1 MNFTESLA
9 VNPWLIWGLGLTF
22 GFPLVMVL
30 LSEILHRLDVRR
42 RPLSEPVRHLRNIT
56 LPLLS
61 LFIFLEKMVGLP
73 PADTAVKTTE
83 TLMFISVLFALL
95 SLANV
100 MLFAEASATSWRARV
115 PKLFLDL
122 SRAFFVFVGLGM
134 VLAFVWEAD
143 LKAFFAALGIGSLV
157 IGLALKDTLGNLF
170 SGIALLFEKPFVN
183 GDIIRVGEREG
194 TVKEMTWR
202 STWIHVG
209 RTNSLLVIPNIDLT
223 QEPLINLSRLGHH
236 LVRIPISFSYSD
248 PPNKVKQAMLE
259 TAAIVPGVLPEPA
272 PWVITT
278 GYADFAINYQVVFAV
293 QHYPAK
299 SDAENEFLSRV
310 WYAAQRHGLTIP
322 FPIQTVYHHKADA
335 LGGLNAV
342 YEKLATVATLQA
354 MPETELQELSVA
366 SALKRFARNELV
378 LRKGD
383 SSVPLYLI
391 IEGEALLSTPDKR
404 GVEREVAR
412 LTHGEYIG
420 IMQVTMGRPSTINVR
435 ALTDLL
441 LVAIPGDAANRMLD
455 RSPRLARDLGKVTEA
470 RRQAVLHAKEGH
482 TTMIE

>member
-1 MNFTESLA
+1 MSFAESLA

-22 GFPLVMVL
+22 GFPLAMVL
-30 LSEILHRLDVRR
+30 LSEILHRLDLDK

-56 LPLLS
+56 FPLLA

-73 PADTAVKTTE
+73 PTDTAVKTSE

-100 MLFAEASATSWRARV
+100 LLFAEASAASWRARV

-194 TVKEMTWR
+194 TVQEMTWR

-209 RTNSLLVIPNIDLT
+209 GTNSLLVIPNIDLT
-223 QEPLINLSRLGHH
+223 QEPLINLSRLGHC
-236 LVRIPISFSYSD
+236 LVRIPLSFSYGD

-259 TAAIVPGVLPEPA
+259 TAATVPGVLPEPGTR
-272 PWVITT
+272 VITT
-278 GYADFAINYQVVFAV
+278 GYADFAINYEVIFAV
-293 QHYPAK
+293 QDYSAK
-299 SDAENEFLSRV
+299 GNAQNEFLSRV

-322 FPIQTVYHHKADA
+322 FPIQTVYNHEEDA
-335 LGGLNAV
+335 LGGLNGV
-342 YEKLATVATLQA
+342 HEKLATVATLKA
-354 MPETELQELSVA
+354 IPETELQEISKV
-366 SALKRFARNELV
+366 SALKRFACNELV
-378 LRKGD
+378 IREGD
-383 SSVPLYLI
+383 SSIPLYLI

-420 IMQVTMGRPSTINVR
+420 VVQVMLGQPSTINAR

-441 LVAIPGDAANRMLD
+441 LVAIPGDAANQMLD
-455 RSPRLARDLGKVTEA
+455 RYPRLARDLGKVTEA
-470 RRQAVLHAKEGH
+470 RRQTILHAKEGH
-482 TTMIE
+482 TAMIE

>member
-1 MNFTESLA
+1 

-22 GFPLVMVL
+22 GFPLAMVL
-30 LSEILHRLDVRR
+30 LSEILHRLDLDK

-56 LPLLS
+56 FPLLA

-73 PADTAVKTTE
+73 PTDTAVKTSE

-100 MLFAEASATSWRARV
+100 LLFAEASAASWRARV

-194 TVKEMTWR
+194 TVQEMTWR

-209 RTNSLLVIPNIDLT
+209 GTNSLLVIPNIDLT
-223 QEPLINLSRLGHH
+223 QEPLINLSRLGHC
-236 LVRIPISFSYSD
+236 LVRIPLSFSYGD

-259 TAAIVPGVLPEPA
+259 TAATVPGVLPEPGTR
-272 PWVITT
+272 VITT
-278 GYADFAINYQVVFAV
+278 GYADFAINYEVIFAV
-293 QHYPAK
+293 QDYSAK
-299 SDAENEFLSRV
+299 GNAQNEFLSRV

-322 FPIQTVYHHKADA
+322 FPIQTVYNHEEDA

-342 YEKLATVATLQA
+342 HEKLATVATLKA
-354 MPETELQELSVA
+354 IPETELQELSKV
-366 SALKRFARNELV
+366 SALKRFACNELII
-378 LRKGD
+378 REGD
-383 SSVPLYLI
+383 TSIPLYLI

-420 IMQVTMGRPSTINVR
+420 VVQVMLGQPSTINAR

-455 RSPRLARDLGKVTEA
+455 RYPRLARDLGKVTEA
-470 RRQAVLHAKEGH
+470 RRQTILHAKEGH
-482 TTMIE
+482 TAMIE

>member
-1 MNFTESLA
+1 MSFTESLA

-22 GFPLVMVL
+22 GFPLAMVL
-30 LSEILHRLDVRR
+30 LSEILHRLDLDK

-56 LPLLS
+56 FPLLA

-73 PADTAVKTTE
+73 PTDTAVKTSE

-100 MLFAEASATSWRARV
+100 LLFAEASAASWRARV

-194 TVKEMTWR
+194 TVQEMTWR

-209 RTNSLLVIPNIDLT
+209 GTNSLLVIPNIDLT
-223 QEPLINLSRLGHH
+223 QEPLINLSRLGHC
-236 LVRIPISFSYSD
+236 LVRIPLSFSYGD

-259 TAAIVPGVLPEPA
+259 TAATVPGVLPEPGTR
-272 PWVITT
+272 VITT
-278 GYADFAINYQVVFAV
+278 GYADFAINYEVIFAV
-293 QHYPAK
+293 QDYSAK
-299 SDAENEFLSRV
+299 GNAQNEFLSRV

-322 FPIQTVYHHKADA
+322 FPIQTVYNHEEDA
-335 LGGLNAV
+335 LGGLNGV
-342 YEKLATVATLQA
+342 HEKLATVATLKA
-354 MPETELQELSVA
+354 IPETELQEISKV
-366 SALKRFARNELV
+366 SALKRFACNELV
-378 LRKGD
+378 IREGD
-383 SSVPLYLI
+383 SSIPLYLI

-420 IMQVTMGRPSTINVR
+420 VVQVMLGQPSTINAR

-441 LVAIPGDAANRMLD
+441 LVAIPGDAANQMLD
-455 RSPRLARDLGKVTEA
+455 RYPRLARDLGKVTEA
-470 RRQAVLHAKEGH
+470 RRQTILHAKEGH
-482 TTMIE
+482 TAMIE